1 MYKEWQDGMK
11 CSYGLENVEK
21 YMYIDV
27 YIYMYR
33 PICVCIYVLKPIY
46 YVLIHTRKYDAQ
58 HFESANLG
66 LQFKSMKFFSA
77 PLAKLFYLPS
87 FYPLCFACMCIRWVR
102 TMQFTTM
109 SRLVF
114 ILLLLLFQMFL
125 HSDIASVA
133 FPILL
138 PISLCQSLSYV
149 SNIVVLQTVM

>member
-46 YVLIHTRKYDAQ
+46 YVLIHTRKYHAQ
-58 HFESANLG
+58 HFESANLC

-87 FYPLCFACMCIRWVR
+87 FYPLCFACIQCVYAEYALRRSPLCLVW
-102 TMQFTTM
+102 FLYCYFCS
-109 SRLVF
+109 SRC
-114 ILLLLLFQMFL
+114 
-125 HSDIASVA
+125 S
-133 FPILL
+133 
-138 PISLCQSLSYV
+138 
-149 SNIVVLQTVM
+149 